1 MSKKS
6 RPVSSIM
13 TGEVITAT
21 ADETIKT
28 VCKLMY
34 ENDIG
39 SIVIV
44 KRTVDDANKP
54 VGIITERDIVRQI
67 GLSELFVVQAPIRQ
81 MMSTPL
87 VTTGPNNPIRDA
99 IEIMQLKKIRRL
111 VVIDD
116 REKMVG
122 IITIKDA
129 LKEM

>member
-13 TGEVITAT
+13 TGGVITAT

-67 GLSELFVVQAPIRQ
+67 GLLELFVVQAPIRQ
-81 MMSTPL
+81 IMSTPL
-87 VTTGPNNPIRDA
+87 VTIGPNNPIRDA
-99 IEIMQLKKIRRL
+99 IEIMQVKKIRRL

>member
-6 RPVSSIM
+6 RQVSSIM
-13 TGEVITAT
+13 TGEVITAR

-81 MMSTPL
+81 IMSTPL
-87 VTTGPNNPIRDA
+87 VTIVPNNPIIDA

-116 REKMVG
+116 REKMIG

>member
-67 GLSELFVVQAPIRQ
+67 GLLELFVVQAPIRQ
-81 MMSTPL
+81 IMSTPL
-87 VTTGPNNPIRDA
+87 VTIGPNNPIRDA
-99 IEIMQLKKIRRL
+99 IEIMQVKKIRRL

-122 IITIKDA
+122 IITIKDV

>member
-6 RPVSSIM
+6 RPISSIM
-13 TGEVITAT
+13 TGRVITAT

-81 MMSTPL
+81 IMSTPL
-87 VTTGPNNPIRDA
+87 VTIGPNNPIRDA
-99 IEIMQLKKIRRL
+99 IDIMQLKKIRRL

-116 REKMVG
+116 REKMIG

>member
-6 RPVSSIM
+6 RQVSSIM
-13 TGEVITAT
+13 TGEVITAR

-81 MMSTPL
+81 IMSTPL
-87 VTTGPNNPIRDA
+87 VTIGPNNPIRDA

-116 REKMVG
+116 REKMIG

>member
-1 MSKKS
+1 MRKKS
-6 RPVSSIM
+6 RQVSSIM

-44 KRTVDDANKP
+44 KRTIEDANKP

-81 MMSTPL
+81 IMSTPL
-87 VTTGPNNPIRDA
+87 VTIGSNNPIRDA

-116 REKMVG
+116 REKMIG

>member
-6 RPVSSIM
+6 RPVSNIM

-67 GLSELFVVQAPIRQ
+67 GLSELFIVQAPIRQ
-81 MMSTPL
+81 IMSTPL
-87 VTTGPNNPIRDA
+87 VTIGPNNPIRDA
-99 IEIMQLKKIRRL
+99 IEIMQVKKIRRL

-122 IITIKDA
+122 IITIKDV
-129 LKEM
+129 LKKM

>member
-6 RPVSSIM
+6 IPILSIM
-13 TGEVITAT
+13 TGKVITAT

-39 SIVIV
+39 SIVIA

-54 VGIITERDIVRQI
+54 VGIITERDIIRQI

-81 MMSTPL
+81 IMSTPL
-87 VTTGPNNPIRDA
+87 VTIGPNNPIMDA
-99 IEIMQLKKIRRL
+99 KEIMQNKKIRRL
-111 VVIDD
+111 VVIDEI
-116 REKMVG
+116 EKLIG

>member
-6 RPVSSIM
+6 RQVSSIM

-81 MMSTPL
+81 IMSTPL
-87 VTTGPNNPIRDA
+87 VTIGPNNPIIDA

-116 REKMVG
+116 REKMIG

>member
-21 ADETIKT
+21 ADETIKK

-44 KRTVDDANKP
+44 KRIVDDANKP

-67 GLSELFVVQAPIRQ
+67 GLSELFVVQAPIRRI
-81 MMSTPL
+81 MSTPL
-87 VTTGPNNPIRDA
+87 VTIGPNNPIIDA
-99 IEIMQLKKIRRL
+99 IEIMQVKKIRRL

>member
-54 VGIITERDIVRQI
+54 VGIITERDIVHQI

-81 MMSTPL
+81 IMSTPL
-87 VTTGPNNPIRDA
+87 VTIGPNNPIRDA

>member
-6 RPVSSIM
+6 RPISSIM
-13 TGEVITAT
+13 TGRVITAT

-81 MMSTPL
+81 IMSTPL
-87 VTTGPNNPIRDA
+87 VTIGPNNPIIDA

-116 REKMVG
+116 REKMIG

>member
-1 MSKKS
+1 MRKKS
-6 RPVSSIM
+6 RQVSSIM

-44 KRTVDDANKP
+44 KRTIEDANKP

-81 MMSTPL
+81 IMSTPL
-87 VTTGPNNPIRDA
+87 VTIGSNNPIRDA

-116 REKMVG
+116 REKMIG

-129 LKEM
+129 LKEI